1 MSQNPHFLSTGDFNV
16 NLLAV
21 ETCNYAHNFLLSL
34 QSFSLIPT
42 IDKPT
47 RVYNNSATL
56 IDNILINKFD
66 GIINSGNI
74 ISDISDHYSQFCI
87 IHSVKEKA
95 INRKTLRRDFSQFS
109 EKDFTKDLSQI
120 DWEAVVSGSQT
131 NINRSFS
138 TFFNKIN
145 KLIDKH
151 APFKILSPR
160 KAKRLSKPWIT
171 RGIRKSIKVKNSL
184 YCAGNKALYKMYRNK
199 ILNISRQSK
208 KLYYHNYF
216 LGNLNNMK
224 NTWAGINHLINS
236 RKKILNAL
244 LLLGIQTTV
253 I

>member
-1 MSQNPHFLSTGDFNV
+1 MGDFNV

-109 EKDFTKDLSQI
+109 EKILRRIFHKLIGKPLSLGYP
-120 DWEAVVSGSQT
+120 V
-131 NINRSFS
+131 RSFQVRS
-138 TFFNKIN
+138 F
-145 KLIDKH
+145 
-151 APFKILSPR
+151 
-160 KAKRLSKPWIT
+160 
-171 RGIRKSIKVKNSL
+171 
-184 YCAGNKALYKMYRNK
+184 
-199 ILNISRQSK
+199 
-208 KLYYHNYF
+208 HN
-216 LGNLNNMK
+216 
-224 NTWAGINHLINS
+224 
-236 RKKILNAL
+236 
-244 LLLGIQTTV
+244 
-253 I
+253 